1 MRHMV
6 AVRQSHSRGPYRKWL
21 SQRRQ
26 AHAWR
31 RKTATAA
38 HRHGHGPMS
47 WARPSPHP
55 KKRKVKTSVWVT

>member
-21 SQRRQ
+21 SQRQQ

-38 HRHGHGPMS
+38 HRHGHK
-47 WARPSPHP
+47 AYALLFHA
-55 KKRKVKTSVWVT
+55 TLLA